1 MVIGIYANDGHVLEG
16 KRLLERIEDLLELKM
31 NMKRKIPMKKVVR
44 EKGSTSNAP
53 PMIVTFEEQVRAI
66 CPIKAPL
73 YSSIKE

>member
-1 MVIGIYANDGHVLEG
+1 M
-16 KRLLERIEDLLELKM
+16 ERIEDLLELKM

-44 EKGSTSNAP
+44 EKGSSSNAP

-73 YSSIKE
+73 